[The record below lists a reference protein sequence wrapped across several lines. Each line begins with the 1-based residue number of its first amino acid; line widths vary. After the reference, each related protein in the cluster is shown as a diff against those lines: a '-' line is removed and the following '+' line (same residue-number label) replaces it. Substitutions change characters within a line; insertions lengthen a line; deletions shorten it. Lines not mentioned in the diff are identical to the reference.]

1 MDSNNFVRKKVKIYL
16 STFGYSYTEEMHWSS
31 TIIQEAHRKERGLF
45 NASAKKLFHHILTKV
60 IHIITFSTLH
70 LQNLLY
76 NVYIIND
83 FRVKIIL
90 EYWPRERSV

>member
-1 MDSNNFVRKKVKIYL
+1 MDSNYFVRKKVKIYL
-16 STFGYSYTEEMHWSS
+16 STFSTFGYSYTEEMHWSS

-60 IHIITFSTLH
+60 THIITFSTLH

-83 FRVKIIL
+83 FK
-90 EYWPRERSV
+90 S